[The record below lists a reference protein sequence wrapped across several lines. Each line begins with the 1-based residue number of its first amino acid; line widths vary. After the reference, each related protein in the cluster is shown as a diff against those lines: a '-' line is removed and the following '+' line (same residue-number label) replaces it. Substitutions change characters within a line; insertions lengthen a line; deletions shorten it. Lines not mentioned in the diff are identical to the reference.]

1 MPQRI
6 RKQVWKASHK
16 ARNSCHGLFHFI
28 SLSVV
33 IEGRAQLSRGKGTF
47 SSPGQ
52 YHYYGMK
59 KQRHT
64 VKRHITK
71 IEKDEAFSPGAGS
84 ELKPIFS
91 PLLSAQI
98 SIDSPLLDD
107 FAAPCW
113 AVLIWQCT
121 NSARS
126 HSSPLRVY
134 NLNLHDGFIMM
145 SNQWGNTQTDPFFMG
160 LAIVKHTR

>member
-47 SSPGQ
+47 YIYVSLWVIHSLNPMPRASPGQ

-121 NSARS
+121 NSAREPLVP
-126 HSSPLRVY
+126 SPSV
-134 NLNLHDGFIMM
+134 
-145 SNQWGNTQTDPFFMG
+145 
-160 LAIVKHTR
+160 